1 MLWFKDSDAKS
12 MPKWYARNCVFDGA
26 KVADNKIDLNDANTQ
41 FADGDA
47 VMYFSDAP
55 VVGLTNG
62 QVYYLKRHPGFK
74 YEVCEIRGGDPLTIE
89 AAEGSNLFIK
99 YDVAETT
106 EGATLG
112 YAMIAIDKDT
122 ARKRVGGFVSPGWY
136 RYFKYRTH
144 DGFERARVE
153 LLVSVKSMDLDPD
166 QAEDI
171 GSVEEIKDPEKEV
184 VLVADTPL
192 EGKKVVTAKSIKADS
207 LEAKDSEILLTASGD
222 IFVRGLRT
230 TGELPKDKSNAALK
244 INGSEW
250 VELSASDLGQ
260 KGYNAIEIGL
270 DSKTEPPKRVVI
282 DGVSISGELDNN
294 AISIFGFAENA
305 EVLIRN
311 CVVKSCSN
319 VFRISNRTNVPA
331 KIIVENCRFEKYEN
345 GDAQWAGIFCL
356 QDYTSGSKEAA
367 ADANQFGKLEITLRN
382 CYDCN
387 GEKIVTPEDISTVM
401 GTGKGDQIAFVYN
414 NWGSGNTKGSIY
426 VPYSEDRYPKFKFE

>member
-26 KVADNKIDLNDANTQ
+26 KVAENKIDLNDANTQ

-55 VVGLTNG
+55 ISGLTNA

-74 YEVCEIRGGDPLTIE
+74 YEVCETRGGDPLTIE

-166 QAEDI
+166 QSEDI
-171 GSVEEIKDPEKEV
+171 GATESVTAPDKEV
-184 VLVADTPL
+184 VLVSDTPIV
-192 EGKKVVTAKSIKADS
+192 GKKTVTAKSIKTDS
-207 LEAKDSEILLTASGD
+207 LEAKDSEISLTASTD

-230 TGELPKDKSNAALK
+230 TGDLPRAKSNAAVK
-244 INGSEW
+244 INASDW

-260 KGYNAIEIGL
+260 TGYNAVEIGL
-270 DSKTEPPKRVVI
+270 DSKTEPPKRIVL
-282 DGVSISGELDNN
+282 DGVSISGELSNN
-294 AISIFGFAENA
+294 AISIFGFAENG

-311 CVVKSCSN
+311 CVIKSCSN

-331 KIIVENCRFEKYEN
+331 KIVIENCRFEKYETS
-345 GDAQWAGIFCL
+345 DVQWAGIFCL
-356 QDYTSGSKEAA
+356 QDYTSGSEEAA
-367 ADANQFGKLEITLRN
+367 AEAKQFGKLEITLRN
-382 CYDCN
+382 CYN
-387 GEKIVTPEDISTVM
+387 GKGEKITAPEDISTVM

-414 NWGSGNTKGSIY
+414 SWGSGETAGHVY
-426 VPYSEDRYPKFKFE
+426 VPYSEEDYPKFTIE